1 MKERPTSVTVFAV
14 INLVFCSLGVIAL
27 IAWLLSKLGLS
38 LNIFPQPPEKDA
50 LTLAMENSLPFQWFS
65 DISSGVGAFTTILLI
80 AASIAMF
87 TLKPWSRKVTIG
99 LGVYS
104 VVVIIVGYIFQYL
117 VIWSPLL
124 PDVTGTDLLIVRAAM
139 IIGGVIS
146 VLFIGYHLLMI
157 FMLTRPAVV
166 EAFTPM
172 PHEDGQ
178 DGWDDEPSGGDN
190 DL

>member
-14 INLVFCSLGVIAL
+14 INLVFCGLGVIAL
-27 IAWLLSKLGLS
+27 IAWLLNKLGLS
-38 LNIFPQPPEKDA
+38 LNIFPQPPAKDA
-50 LTLAMENSLPFQWFS
+50 LTLAMENSVPFQWFS

-104 VVVIIVGYIFQYL
+104 VVLIIVSYVFQYL
-117 VIWSPLL
+117 VIWTPLL
-124 PDVTGTDLLIVRAAM
+124 PDVTGNDLLIVRAAM
-139 IIGGVIS
+139 IIGGVMS

-172 PHEDGQ
+172 PQEDGQ
-178 DGWDDEPSGGDN
+178 DGWDDEPSIGDN